1 MLNNT
6 LLMPIGLAVIVLSG
20 LVFQMVHG
28 MQPALSL
35 LHP

>member
-20 LVFQMVHG
+20 MAFQLVHS
-28 MQPALSL
+28 MQPAVSL

>member
-1 MLNNT
+1 MLNNN

-20 LVFQMVHG
+20 LAFQLAHA
-28 MQPALSL
+28 MQPAVSL

>member
-6 LLMPIGLAVIVLSG
+6 LLMPIGLAVIVLAG
-20 LVFQMVHG
+20 VAFQWVHA
-28 MQPALSL
+28 MQPTVSL